1 MSGGSAV
8 SLDLGTRC
16 FQCKVFAYVDRFDG
30 EYGES
35 GYLCMGCV
43 RRANFE
49 LMLGLSEE
57 EIVHRAVGA
66 ACAHKREEDWDA
78 VDRKDV
84 S

>member
-1 MSGGSAV
+1 MSID
-8 SLDLGTRC
+8 LDTRC
-16 FQCKVFAYVDRFDG
+16 FQCKIFAYVDRFDG

-49 LMLGLSEE
+49 LMMGLE
-57 EIVHRAVGA
+57 R
-66 ACAHKREEDWDA
+66 KDA
-78 VDRKDV
+78 VDRENI